1 MMMNTKRLTGCVA
14 GVALLLACPAVA
26 TVTQIQTNWVD
37 QEQDTFFD
45 GTTLTISQT
54 RPSVEAPQAPQVG
67 VQDSTYGLIQ
77 GFSTATVDLTTTFDH
92 VYLDAGKFYLVFTGG
107 SLSVTFSDDHA
118 SWPGDYEISGPIS
131 ALVVSLNTAGASSL
145 LDAEGLFLATTTDLP
160 GSGIPGPPE
169 AGLWQPGQT
178 NGTLLS
184 SIDGMIIDVGE
195 DLSTYDWENHPAWE
209 GDAHTFFQMIPDDT
223 AIPEPATLAL
233 LGLGLIAAL
242 RRRR

>member
-1 MMMNTKRLTGCVA
+1 MMMNAKRLAACVA
-14 GVALLLACPAVA
+14 GVALLLACPAGA
-26 TVTQIQTNWVD
+26 TVSLITTNWVD
-37 QEQDTFFD
+37 GTQDTWFD
-45 GTTLTISQT
+45 GTTLTVSQT
-54 RPSVEAPQAPQVG
+54 KAPGPLAVE
-67 VQDSTYGLIQ
+67 DSTYGTIQ
-77 GFSTATVDLTTTFDH
+77 GFSTATVHLETTFDH
-92 VYLDAGKFYLVFTGG
+92 VYLDAGTFYLVFTNGNV
-107 SLSVTFSDDHA
+107 SVTFSDDHA
-118 SWPGDYEISGPIS
+118 GWPGDYEISGPIS
-131 ALVVSLNTAGASSL
+131 ALVVSLNTPGATSL